1 MNTIYREV
9 DNEKGKK
16 EGEGEGGREGER
28 ERDKCEEAFVCVCG
42 GDEMAGVWE
51 GRGRTR
57 LWGSDRLKMVGL
69 SHNVQ

>member
-1 MNTIYREV
+1 MRRVRKRERAR
-9 DNEKGKK
+9 
-16 EGEGEGGREGER
+16 EGEGGREGER
-28 ERDKCEEAFVCVCG
+28 ERDKCEEAFVCGGG

-57 LWGSDRLKMVGL
+57 WWGSDRLKMVGL